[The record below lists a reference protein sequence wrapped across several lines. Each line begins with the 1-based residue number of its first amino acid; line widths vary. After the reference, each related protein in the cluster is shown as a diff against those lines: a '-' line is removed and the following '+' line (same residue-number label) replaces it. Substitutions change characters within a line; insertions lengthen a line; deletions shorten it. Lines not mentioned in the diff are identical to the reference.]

1 MAERVPRPEDV
12 QEAAVVDDVDGPGVD
27 HAQERDR
34 PAVLGQDHL
43 AARVELELGVDHELA
58 ELLRRERVKRRPQR
72 QEPRDLAEAG
82 FHS

>member
-1 MAERVPRPEDV
+1 M
-12 QEAAVVDDVDGPGVD
+12 DDIDGPGVD

-34 PAVLGQDHL
+34 ASVLGQDHL
-43 AARVELELGVDHELA
+43 AARVELELGVDHELT
-58 ELLRRERVKRRPQR
+58 ELLRREGVKRRPQR